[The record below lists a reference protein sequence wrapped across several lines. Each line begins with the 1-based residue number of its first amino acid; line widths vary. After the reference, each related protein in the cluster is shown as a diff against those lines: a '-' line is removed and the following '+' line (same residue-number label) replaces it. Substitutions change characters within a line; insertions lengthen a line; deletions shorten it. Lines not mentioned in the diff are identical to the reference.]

1 MTDRR
6 RRHRRALLLAGP
18 AAAASLAVGATP
30 RAGLAQ
36 AGAAWPNRPIR
47 LVIPFPPAGTTDI
60 VGRMTAERLSQRLGH
75 QVVVENR
82 AGAGGNIGAEAVAK
96 AEPDGHTL
104 LLTTIGTGAINYAVY
119 GARMP
124 YKPEDLVAVGLM
136 TRVPNVMMVSN
147 RVGARSVAELVA
159 LAKARPG
166 KLNYGSTG
174 FGSSPHVGMEL
185 FKILTGT
192 DLFHVPYRGS
202 APMLTELMADRVDTG
217 MDNIPSALGH
227 VRDGRLRA
235 IATTG
240 ARRSPVLPEVP
251 TMQEAGVPGFE
262 ATAWFG
268 VLAPAHAPQPVIE
281 RLGRELDGIGK
292 ESEFRARLAGFGA
305 EPPALT
311 PDGGSSPE
319 SFAAFLRSEIAKWA
333 DVVQRSGAR
342 LE

>member
-1 MTDRR
+1 M
-6 RRHRRALLLAGP
+6 
-18 AAAASLAVGATP
+18 
-30 RAGLAQ
+30 
-36 AGAAWPNRPIR
+36 
-47 LVIPFPPAGTTDI
+47 
-60 VGRMTAERLSQRLGH
+60 
-75 QVVVENR
+75 ENR